1 MNKKA
6 ILRFI
11 IVFISS
17 LIAFELFEF
26 AIEKVFDI
34 ELHNLEIA
42 WIGGIVLFL
51 FKSHII
57 CCLIPVIWTSYKCHH
72 KEKKK
77 CNHEH
82 CS

>member
-1 MNKKA
+1 MNRKT
-6 ILRFI
+6 ILRFL

-42 WIGGIVLFL
+42 WIGGIVLFM

-57 CCLIPVIWTSYKCHH
+57 CCLIPAIWTSYKCHH
-72 KEKKK
+72 KEKKE

>member
-26 AIEKVFDI
+26 VIEKVFDI

-57 CCLIPVIWTSYKCHH
+57 CCLIPAIWTSYKCHH